1 VEGTVGDG
9 AGSGTAVW
17 RCVRVVIKAAIRAV
31 GGWGWGG
38 VRVGSFLHEEAIAN
52 SDEIER

>member
-1 VEGTVGDG
+1 MGDG